1 MIKSTMNAV
10 VDFGNDGF
18 TMDVVIHKDGDQW
31 CCLAGGDLQSG
42 IAGFGCTVQQAI
54 QVFKSNVRNEV
65 AK

>member
-31 CCLAGGDLQSG
+31 CCLAGGNLESS
-42 IAGFGCTVQQAI
+42 IAGFGCTVERAI
-54 QVFKSNVRNEV
+54 QAFKFNVINEA